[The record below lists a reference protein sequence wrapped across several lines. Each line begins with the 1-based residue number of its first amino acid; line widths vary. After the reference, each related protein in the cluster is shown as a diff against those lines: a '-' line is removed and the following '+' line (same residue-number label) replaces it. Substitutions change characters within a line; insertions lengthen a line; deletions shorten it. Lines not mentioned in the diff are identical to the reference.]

1 MRKTDNTKQ
10 KHNTI
15 NFFILFKFMKARFLA
30 LAALVLGMVSCQQDV
45 ELATPQGGEVD
56 FQLKVDAVE
65 LSTRAGKD
73 GAADTQAAHD
83 SAFGA
88 IDYLQATDVAD
99 PYRVDW
105 TEVDL
110 RYSLEV
116 YDKAADYANAV
127 PVKDRQVVIVDKY
140 DLLYSTFVWFLT
152 ASTTS

>member
-1 MRKTDNTKQ
+1 
-10 KHNTI
+10 
-15 NFFILFKFMKARFLA
+15 MKARFLA

-65 LSTRAGKD
+65 LATRAGKD
-73 GAADTQAAHD
+73 GAADTQNAHD

-88 IDYLQATDVAD
+88 IDYLQATDAAD
-99 PYRVDW
+99 AYRVDW

-116 YDKAADYANAV
+116 YDKAADYTNAV

-140 DLLYSTFVWFLT
+140 EPVVFDLWRIGRIRS
-152 ASTTS
+152 